1 MTRKRTRENL
11 VQTVCEPCPYCEGR
25 SYVLSQQSVA
35 YKVLREIRKDLPRFR
50 GRDIA
55 VAVHPRV
62 AEQLLG
68 PERAT
73 LAQLERDL
81 GRQIEVRAKPGMH
94 QEQFEV
100 LALSEGPPVEFAIPW
115 LSPPRV
121 APETPL
127 SETLPV
133 ALPEP
138 LAPAPTAEE
147 AAALATGEAEVPIE
161 EPPARG

>member
-11 VQTVCEPCPYCEGR
+11 VQTVCEPCPYCEGK

-81 GRQIEVRAKPGMH
+81 GRQIEVRARPGMH

-115 LSPPRV
+115 LSPPRPLAEPSL
-121 APETPL
+121 APTAPGE
-127 SETLPV
+127 
-133 ALPEP
+133 A
-138 LAPAPTAEE
+138 LAPAPEGPEE
-147 AAALATGEAEVPIE
+147 AEGLAQGGEAEVPIE